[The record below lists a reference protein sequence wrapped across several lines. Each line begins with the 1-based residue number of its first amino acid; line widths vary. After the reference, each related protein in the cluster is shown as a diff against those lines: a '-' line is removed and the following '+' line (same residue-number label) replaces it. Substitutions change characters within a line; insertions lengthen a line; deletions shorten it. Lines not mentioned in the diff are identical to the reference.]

1 MRVKNQKQKSIKA
14 EFLKSLKWKRWRYII
29 LDFYGNKDMLT
40 LKPLRKLWNC
50 HHLDMRE
57 EHYTILK
64 EERFRPLN
72 TNSHDCIHFLYP
84 YYKKDPFIIDRLRQ
98 ILDLMVEFN
107 ED

>member
-14 EFLKSLKWKRWRYII
+14 EFLKSLKWKRWRYI
-29 LDFYGNKDMLT
+29 LVDYYNNKDCIT
-40 LKPLRKLWNC
+40 NKPLGPRFNV

-72 TNSHDCIHFLYP
+72 SDTHDCVHFLYR
-84 YYKKDPFIIDRLRQ
+84 YYKKDPFIIDRLRT
-98 ILDLMVEFN
+98 ILDLMVKYN

>member
-1 MRVKNQKQKSIKA
+1 V
-14 EFLKSLKWKRWRYII
+14 ERWRYI
-29 LDFYGNKDMLT
+29 LVDYYNNKDCIT
-40 LKPLRKLWNC
+40 NKPLRPRFNC

-72 TNSHDCIHFLYP
+72 SDTHDCVHFLYR
-84 YYKKDPFIIDRLRQ
+84 YYKKDPFIIDRLRT
-98 ILDLMVEFN
+98 ILDLMVKYN